1 MRSARRLQQ
10 SSRVLKHGDDLVAA
24 LEEMKVQLVT
34 LTTKFEEQQKIIA
47 SQSNILREM
56 NTKLI
61 VKGHD
66 SSSKAGAEETKAP
79 DSNLSAH
86 FYSS

>member
-1 MRSARRLQQ
+1 M
-10 SSRVLKHGDDLVAA
+10 V
-24 LEEMKVQLVT
+24 
-34 LTTKFEEQQKIIA
+34 EEQNKIIA

>member
-1 MRSARRLQQ
+1 M
-10 SSRVLKHGDDLVAA
+10 
-24 LEEMKVQLVT
+24 
-34 LTTKFEEQQKIIA
+34 EEQLTKLATMVEEQNKIIA